1 MAKFFIHR
9 PIFATVIAL
18 IMILAGVGSVIT
30 LPYSAFPH
38 ITPPTVQVTATYYGA
53 DAETVAETVA
63 LPLENAIN
71 SVEGM
76 IYMSSSNSAA
86 GQCNITATFEVGY
99 DQDIAAV
106 DVMNAVQSATALLP
120 ETVQKQGVVVS
131 KASTMLTMVI
141 SLTSADPQYD
151 TLYLS
156 NLAQILC
163 VQPLQRLEG
172 VGQVTV
178 LAAQQYAMRVWLNPD
193 RMAAMGVSAD
203 QVSIAI
209 QQQNAQ
215 AAIGQSGAEPSVG
228 SPAFTLNFVTL
239 GRLTTVEEFENI
251 VVTTGPDAAVVRVR
265 DVARVEL
272 GSLLSNWGA
281 SLNGGAVG
289 LLGIYQLPAANAL
302 AMSGEVR
309 KEMARLK
316 ALMPPGID
324 IQFTYDASQFVTES
338 LNDLFKTLI
347 EAAVLV
353 LVVIFIFLQ
362 DWRATMIPMIAIPV
376 AIVGTFAGMA
386 MMGFSVNTLTLLGLV
401 LAIGLVVD
409 DSIVVV
415 ENVYRQLELGAP
427 NARVAAERA
436 MQEVTAPIVATSLVL
451 LAVFVP
457 ASLMPGI
464 TGQLYNQFALTIA
477 LSISLS
483 AINSLTLSPALCGI
497 FLKKPHHATWKPF
510 VVFNRGFDAM
520 RDSYANLVEWL
531 AKHWYVIA
539 TAFVA
544 GVISVSWLFM
554 RTSTAFL
561 PNEDQGYYYVLYQL
575 APGASIGRTRA
586 AASEI
591 REIVMR
597 DSAVANFVEVSGM
610 NQLLGGP
617 DTASGFAVVVLKPW
631 DERNARTENLRAILE
646 RAMPQLWKIS
656 EAAVMAAPPP
666 PISGLGAVAGWQAQ
680 LEDINGAGFD
690 DLAQVAV
697 QFEAALIKRPELS
710 RVNSP
715 FQGEV
720 PMVEVDFDRTKLSL
734 LGLKISD
741 VYSALGATMGQ
752 AFVNNFN
759 EFRQVLNV
767 MVEASPEARMRVVDL
782 LRIRLKNK
790 DGEMVPMAAIATVRI
805 GTGVSNAPHYNA
817 YNTVP
822 VYGAPAPGYSSGD
835 AITALNQVAKQ
846 VLPEGYAVEWT
857 GTTYQEIEAAGYA
870 PIVFGLSLVA
880 VFLLLAALY
889 ESWALP
895 FNVMFAV
902 VFAVL
907 GALCMLHLRSRPM
920 DTYSQIGLVMLV
932 GLSAK
937 NAILIVEF
945 AKSRLEGG
953 EGIIQ
958 AAVESSRIR
967 LRPILMTSVA
977 FILGI
982 FPLFI
987 AIGAGAQS
995 RRSIGTV
1002 VLGGMLGAVVVDQ
1015 LVVPVLFTMVERLRA
1030 AVLGEKAL
1038 RKPHDAA

>member
-9 PIFATVIAL
+9 PVFATVIAL
-18 IMILAGVGSVIT
+18 IMVLAGVASVMT
-30 LPYSAFPH
+30 LPYAAFPQ
-38 ITPPTVQVTATYYGA
+38 ITPPTVQVNATYYGA

-71 SVEGM
+71 SVAGM

-120 ETVQKQGVVVS
+120 ETVQKQGVTVS
-131 KASTMLTMVI
+131 KASTMLTMVV
-141 SLTSADPQYD
+141 SLVSKDPRYD
-151 TLYLS
+151 SNFLS

-163 VQPLQRLEG
+163 IQPLQRLEG
-172 VGQVTV
+172 VGQATV
-178 LAAQQYAMRVWLNPD
+178 LALQQYAMRVWLDPD
-193 RMAAMGVSAD
+193 RMAAMGVSAS
-203 QVSIAI
+203 QVSAAI

-215 AAIGQSGAEPSVG
+215 AAIGQAGAEPSVG
-228 SPAFTLNFVTL
+228 SPAFTLNFVTQ
-239 GRLTTVEEFENI
+239 GRLTTAEEFEDI
-251 VVTTGPDAAVVRVR
+251 VVATGPNAAVVRVR
-265 DVARVEL
+265 DVARVEM
-272 GSLLSNWGA
+272 GALLSNWSA
-281 SLNGGAVG
+281 SRNGGAVG
-289 LLGIYQLPAANAL
+289 LLGIYQLPEANAL
-302 AMSGEVR
+302 SVAEGVR
-309 KEMARLK
+309 KEMERLK
-316 ALMPPGID
+316 PLMPAGVEYEVTFD
-324 IQFTYDASQFVTES
+324 STSFVTES
-338 LNDLFKTLI
+338 IHDLFKTLI
-347 EAAVLV
+347 EAAILV
-353 LVVIFIFLQ
+353 LLVIFIFLQ
-362 DWRATMIPMIAIPV
+362 DWRATMVPMIAIPV
-376 AIVGTFAGMA
+376 AIIGTFAGMA
-386 MMGFSVNTLTLLGLV
+386 AMGFSVNTLTLLGLV

-415 ENVYRQLELGAP
+415 ENVYRQLEMGAP
-427 NARVAAERA
+427 DSKIAAERA
-436 MQEVTAPIVATSLVL
+436 MKEVTAPIVATSLVL

-477 LSISLS
+477 LSITLS
-483 AINSLTLSPALCGI
+483 MVNSLTLSPALCAI

-510 VVFNRGFDAM
+510 VVFNRAFDAM
-520 RDSYANLVEWL
+520 RDSYASLVEWL

-539 TAFVA
+539 SAFVA

-554 RTSTAFL
+554 HTSSAFL

-575 APGASIGRTRA
+575 APGASLGRTRA
-586 AASEI
+586 VADQI
-591 REIVMR
+591 REIASR
-597 DSAVANFVEVSGM
+597 DTAVADVIEVNGM
-610 NQLLGGP
+610 NQLLQGP
-617 DTASGFAVVVLKPW
+617 DTSSGFSIVVLKPW
-631 DERNARTENLRAILE
+631 GERDAETENLRAILF
-646 RAMPQLWKIS
+646 RAMPDLWQIP
-656 EAAVMAAPPP
+656 EASVIAAPPP

-680 LEDINGAGFD
+680 LEDINGAGFA
-690 DLAQVAV
+690 DLSKVAT
-697 QFEAALIKRPELS
+697 QFEAALAKRPELS

-715 FQGEV
+715 FEGEV
-720 PMVEVDFDRTKLSL
+720 PMVSVSIDRTKLSL
-734 LGLKISD
+734 LGLQVTD
-741 VYSALGATMGQ
+741 VYSALGANMGQ

-767 MVEASPEARMRVVDL
+767 MVEAAPEARMRAADI

-790 DGEMVPMAAIATVRI
+790 RGDMVPMAAIATVQVQ
-805 GTGVSNAPHYNA
+805 TGVSNAPHYNA

-822 VYGAPAPGYSSGD
+822 VYGQSAPGYSSGD
-835 AITALNQVAKQ
+835 AITALDEVADQ
-846 VLPEGYAVEWT
+846 VLPEGYSVEWT

-895 FNVMFAV
+895 FNVLLAV
-902 VFAVL
+902 VFAIL
-907 GALCMLHLRSRPM
+907 GALVMLHLRSRPL

-967 LRPILMTSVA
+967 LRPILMTSIA

-982 FPLFI
+982 LPLFI

-1002 VLGGMLGAVVVDQ
+1002 VMGGMLGAVVVDQ
-1015 LVVPVLFTMVERLRA
+1015 LVVPVLFTVIERLRA
-1030 AVLGEKAL
+1030 TVLGQKAL
-1038 RKPHDAA
+1038 HKPHDAA